1 MGNDPQFR
9 LEGKFPT
16 GWVEVSW
23 WSRSEETIPLR
34 LYWDTGEGM
43 SEDQSK
49 VIGFISEELMRQ
61 QSIIFIPSNVKMLRL
76 DPEGAHE
83 GVVTLQGI
91 TFRRY
96 SRIGLL
102 IRALQQYWH
111 SNGGWKHV
119 GLMIQ
124 KAKLTYELQG
134 PKGLWRKAL
143 STVTQ
148 HQLTDPNLIYETFI
162 RKHESFD
169 KGAISKRVEQLVY
182 RPVISVLVP
191 VYNTEERWLRKCIE
205 SVQNQFY
212 PHWELCIADDCSPNP
227 RVREILQEY
236 ARKDHRI
243 KLIFRETNGH
253 ISEASNSALSLAT
266 GEFVALLDHDDEL
279 APHALL
285 ENVLLLNQHPDADMI
300 YSDEDK
306 IDENG
311 RRYDPFFK
319 PDWSPD
325 TFLSQMYTCHLGVYR
340 TELVRKIG
348 GFRKGFE
355 GAQDYDLV
363 LRLTEETER
372 IYHIPK
378 VLYHWRATPQSTASS
393 ATVKP
398 YAQTAGLRA
407 LEEALLRRK
416 VDGWVEQVDGV
427 YRVHYVVSK
436 EPLVSIIIPT
446 RDMAELLD
454 RCLLSLFERTSYKN
468 FEAIII
474 DNGSC
479 KQETFDVFDKWV
491 RAEPERVK
499 VERIDIPFNYSR
511 LNNMAVR
518 HAKGDLLLFLNN
530 DVEILSLDSWL
541 TEMVGHAQRK
551 EVGAVGAMLLYPDYT
566 IQHAGVI
573 LMGGV
578 AGHSHKYF
586 PMDAPGYFSRLRTI
600 CNYSAVTGACLMV
613 KRELYDLV
621 EGFDERLEVAFND
634 VDFCL
639 KLLQRGLYNVWL
651 PHVRLIHYESKSRGY
666 EDTPEKQE
674 RFQREIQLMRERWRH
689 VIGND
694 PFYSLHLSQDKEDF
708 SLRVY

>member
-1 MGNDPQFR
+1 MKYDQQIDMSRDTSTSLVMR
-9 LEGKFPT
+9 LWAMT
-16 GWVEVSW
+16 
-23 WSRSEETIPLR
+23 
-34 LYWDTGEGM
+34 
-43 SEDQSK
+43 
-49 VIGFISEELMRQ
+49 FIR
-61 QSIIFIPSNVKMLRL
+61 P
-76 DPEGAHE
+76 H
-83 GVVTLQGI
+83 
-91 TFRRY
+91 
-96 SRIGLL
+96 RIRLL
-102 IRALQQYWH
+102 IRALGQYWR

-119 GLMIQ
+119 GLIIK
-124 KAKLTYELQG
+124 KAKLTYELYG
-134 PKGLWRKAL
+134 LKGIWKKAL
-143 STVTQ
+143 SMVTLD
-148 HQLTDPNLIYETFI
+148 QLTDPNLVYETFI

-169 KGAISKRVEQLVY
+169 KGAISKRIEQLVY
-182 RPVISVLVP
+182 CPVISVLVP

-227 RVREILQEY
+227 RVREILEEY

-266 GEFVALLDHDDEL
+266 GDFVALLDHDDEL

-311 RRYDPFFK
+311 KRYDPFFK

-378 VLYHWRATPQSTASS
+378 VLYHWRATSQSTASS
-393 ATVKP
+393 AAVKP

-407 LEEALLRRK
+407 LKEALLRRK
-416 VDGWVEQVDGV
+416 EDGWVEQVDGV
-427 YRVHYVVSK
+427 YRVHYVISK
-436 EPLVSIIIPT
+436 EPLVSIIVPT

-454 RCLLSLFERTSYKN
+454 RCLVSLFERTSYKN
-468 FEAIII
+468 FEVIIV

-479 KQETFDVFDKWV
+479 KQETCDVFKKWV
-491 RAEPERVK
+491 RQEPVRVR

-518 HAKGDLLLFLNN
+518 HAKGELLLFLNN
-530 DVEILSLDSWL
+530 DIEILSPDSWL
-541 TEMVGHAQRK
+541 AEMVGQAERK
-551 EVGAVGAMLLYPDYT
+551 TVGAVGAMLLYPDYT
-566 IQHAGVI
+566 IQHAGVV
-573 LMGGV
+573 LTGGV
-578 AGHSHKYF
+578 AGHSHKHF
-586 PMDAPGYFSRLRTI
+586 PVDAPGYFGRLRTI
-600 CNYSAVTGACLMV
+600 SNYSAVTGACLMV
-613 KRELYDLV
+613 KKELFDLV
-621 EGFDERLEVAFND
+621 GGFDERLEIAFND

-639 KLLQRGLYNVWL
+639 KLLQRGFYNVWL
-651 PHVRLIHYESKSRGY
+651 PHVRMVHYESKSRGY

-674 RFQREIQLMRERWRH
+674 RFLREIQLMRERWGH
-689 VIGND
+689 HIGSD
-694 PFYSLHLSQDKEDF
+694 PFYNPNLSQDKGDF
-708 SLRVY
+708 LLRSY